1 MRSMKKPDLTFPELM
16 FVVAT
21 RGALGAGVGLL
32 LAGKLSDQQR
42 KMLGLALV
50 TIGAVTTIPA
60 GMAVSRSLRNHRDS
74 EDAE

>member
-1 MRSMKKPDLTFPELM
+1 MKKVDLTFPELM

-42 KMLGLALV
+42 KILGLALV
-50 TIGAVTTIPA
+50 VIGGVTTIPA
-60 GMAVSRSLRNHRDS
+60 AMAVSRSLRSRRDAN
-74 EDAE
+74 DAE